1 VGKEPP
7 TPKPWRLTL
16 RNKSQRY
23 SVIASAG
30 YTGFVGCFT
39 AVAQEDSARRRHFTV
54 DLGNIYARPRTEAEV
69 LDAIKNGE
77 RAKNARRKN
86 YFPLREMLG
95 KDTAM
100 AVEWLPESMGQNK
113 GGDSAA
119 GYRTRACILRYN
131 TRTGRLRIIYPH
143 EQMLAQPIVRSELP
157 ELVVAGTDSG
167 VATCALRRRGLLTA

>member
-16 RNKSQRY
+16 FDKRKRY
-23 SVIASAG
+23 SVIASTG
-30 YTGFVGCFT
+30 YTGFIGRCT
-39 AVAQEDSARRRHFTV
+39 AVAEEGSARRRRFTV
-54 DLGNIYARPRTEAEV
+54 DLGNIYARPRTEEEV
-69 LDAIKNGE
+69 QDAIKNGE
-77 RAKNARRKN
+77 RADHARRNK

-95 KDTAM
+95 KDTPM
-100 AVEWLPESMGQNK
+100 AVEWLTESMGQNK
-113 GGDSAA
+113 GGDLAA
-119 GYRTRACILRYN
+119 GYRTRACILRYD
-131 TRTGRLRIIYPH
+131 TRTGRLRLIYPH